1 MSEVKLMKVHE
12 FPKHDKNP
20 FTDRFAVSVMDN
32 SHGRVI
38 KYARKDGQV
47 ISPHGEV
54 LSNGELILGREHIV
68 DKQRFIKVYVES
80 LMLFSDL
87 SKRAIM
93 LFAVLLQRLEKDKAV
108 VYLVPQ
114 EIVRDMEISEP
125 TYYRALSELLSA
137 KVIARHSASSVIYFI
152 NPALMFNGD
161 RMTLVNRYVMD
172 QGLEESR
179 DDSELKSLQK
189 KNDDIEPDISF
200 EE

>member
-1 MSEVKLMKVHE
+1 MSEDRLMKVHE

-20 FTDRFAVSVMDN
+20 FTDRFAMSVVDN
-32 SHGRVI
+32 THGRVI

-47 ISPHGEV
+47 ISPDGEI
-54 LSNGELILGREHIV
+54 LSNGELILGREYVV
-68 DKQRFIKVYVES
+68 DKQKFIKVYVES

-93 LFAVLLQRLEKDKAV
+93 LFAALLQRLEKDKTV

-114 EIVRDMEISEP
+114 EVVRDMGISEP
-125 TYYRALSELLSA
+125 TYYRALSELLNA
-137 KVIARHSASSVIYFI
+137 KVLARHSASSVIYFI

-172 QGLEESR
+172 TGKREDEQIDESR
-179 DDSELKSLQK
+179 MLQQ
-189 KNDDIEPDISF
+189 KNNDIHPDMSF